1 MDISSG
7 LVIGRIR
14 GVEIRVHWSW
24 LIIFWLIA
32 WTLSEGLFPD
42 QQPEMSERARWI
54 AGVVSS
60 LLFFASVLFHELSH
74 TFVALH
80 YQMRVPSI
88 TLFVFGGV
96 SQIADEMRTP
106 RQEFLISVAG
116 PLSSWVLGVVFGVL
130 WVVIRAEPVSVVPGY
145 LSAVNFLLGAF
156 NLLPGFPLDG
166 GRVFRSIVWGRV
178 HDLTRATL
186 IASRVGQGIAWLMIA
201 SGIAFMVFVNWG
213 GLWQVLI
220 GLFLKNASENA
231 YAQVLLERA
240 LRDLNVRELMRPA
253 PEPVLETWSLQR
265 VADERVLAQAERALF
280 VEDMGHVSGLITV
293 ADLSKV
299 PRAEWET
306 TTVRAAMVPSERVIT
321 VTSEVS
327 ALEAMR
333 LMQEHD
339 VHQLPV
345 IDDGTLVGLLTRGDV
360 LRRLEL
366 NALVGDFGADA
377 GDEAER
383 GR

>member
-42 QQPEMSERARWI
+42 FQPEMSENARWI

-60 LLFFASVLFHELSH
+60 LLFFGSVLFHELSH

-106 RQEFLISVAG
+106 RQEFLISIAG
-116 PLSSWVLGVVFGVL
+116 PLSSWVLGVVFGVV
-130 WVVIRAEPVSVVPGY
+130 WVVLRAETVSVMFGY
-145 LSAVNFLLGAF
+145 LSVVNFLLGAF

-166 GRVFRSIVWGRV
+166 GRVFRSIVWGRL
-178 HDLTRATL
+178 HDLTRATQ

-240 LRDLNVRELMRPA
+240 LRDLQVRELMRPA

-265 VADERVLAQAERALF
+265 VAEERVLAQAERALF

-299 PRAEWET
+299 PRGEWET

-345 IDDGTLVGLLTRGDV
+345 IDDGTLVGMLTRGDV

-366 NALVGDFGADA
+366 NALVGNLG
-377 GDEAER
+377 GEAEEAAS

>member
-1 MDISSG
+1 
-7 LVIGRIR
+7 
-14 GVEIRVHWSW
+14 
-24 LIIFWLIA
+24 
-32 WTLSEGLFPD
+32 
-42 QQPEMSERARWI
+42 
-54 AGVVSS
+54 
-60 LLFFASVLFHELSH
+60 
-74 TFVALH
+74 VALH

-96 SQIADEMRTP
+96 SQIADEMRSP
-106 RQEFLISVAG
+106 KQEFLIAVAG
-116 PLSSWVLGVVFGVL
+116 PLSSWVLGVVFGVA
-130 WVVIRAEPVSVVPGY
+130 WVMLRAEPVSVVPGY
-145 LSAVNFLLGAF
+145 LSVVNFALGTF

-178 HDLTRATL
+178 HDLTRATR
-186 IASRVGQGIAWLMIA
+186 IASMVGQGIAWLLIA
-201 SGIAFMVFVNWG
+201 GGITFMVFVNWG
-213 GLWQVLI
+213 GLWYVLI

-240 LRDLNVRELMRPA
+240 LRDLKVRELMQAA

-265 VADERVLAQAERALF
+265 VADERVLARAERALF

-299 PRAEWET
+299 PRDQWDL
-306 TTVRAAMVPSERVIT
+306 TTVRAAMVPAEQVIT
-321 VTSEVS
+321 VTSDAS

-366 NALVGDFGADA
+366 NALVGNLGA
-377 GDEAER
+377 EAE
-383 GR
+383 

>member
-24 LIIFWLIA
+24 ILIFWLIA
-32 WTLSEGLFPD
+32 WSLSEGVLPEY
-42 QQPEMSERARWI
+42 QPEMGENARWI

-60 LLFFASVLFHELSH
+60 LLFFGSVLFHELSH

-80 YQMRVPSI
+80 YGMRVPSI

-96 SQIADEMRTP
+96 SQIADEMRSP
-106 RQEFLISVAG
+106 RQEFLIAVAG
-116 PLSSWVLGVVFGVL
+116 PLSSWVLAVVFGAV
-130 WVVIRAEPVSVVPGY
+130 WVVFRAEPVSVMFGY
-145 LSAVNFLLGAF
+145 LGAVNFLLGAF

-178 HDLTRATL
+178 HDLTRATR
-186 IASRVGQGIAWLMIA
+186 IASTMGQGIAWLMIA
-201 SGIAFMVFVNWG
+201 VGVAWVVFVNWSG
-213 GLWQVLI
+213 VWYVLI

-240 LRDLNVRELMRPA
+240 LQDLWVRDVMRPA
-253 PEPVLETWSLQR
+253 PEPVAETWSLQR
-265 VADERVLAQAERALF
+265 VADERVLARAERALF

-321 VTSEVS
+321 VTSDAS
-327 ALEAMR
+327 ALEATR

-345 IDDGTLVGLLTRGDV
+345 IDDGRLVGLLTRGDV

-366 NALVGDFGADA
+366 NALVGNLTTEVDDGASR
-377 GDEAER
+377 ER
-383 GR
+383 

>member
-24 LIIFWLIA
+24 LLIFWLIA
-32 WTLSEGLFPD
+32 WSLSEGLFPEY
-42 QQPEMSERARWI
+42 QPQWDERQRWI
-54 AGVVSS
+54 AGAVSS
-60 LLFFASVLFHELSH
+60 LLFFGSVLFHELSH

-80 YQMRVPSI
+80 YKMRVPSI

-96 SQIADEMRTP
+96 SQIADEMRNP
-106 RQEFLISVAG
+106 KQEFLIAVAG
-116 PLSSWVLGVVFGVL
+116 PLSSWVLAGAFGAL
-130 WVVIRAEPVSVVPGY
+130 WVVFRAESVSAVFGY
-145 LSAVNFLLGAF
+145 LGLINFALGTF

-166 GRVFRSIVWGRV
+166 GRVFRSIVWGRL
-178 HDLTRATL
+178 HDLTRATR
-186 IASRVGQGIAWLMIA
+186 IASTMGQGIAWLMIA
-201 SGIAFMVFVNWG
+201 VGIAWMVFVNWS
-213 GLWQVLI
+213 GLWYVLI

-231 YAQVLLERA
+231 YAQVLLDRA
-240 LRDLNVRELMRPA
+240 LRDLWVRDLMRPA
-253 PEPVLETWSLQR
+253 PEPVAETWSLQR
-265 VADERVLAQAERALF
+265 VADERVLGRAERVLF
-280 VEDMGHVSGLITV
+280 VEDLGQVSGLITV
-293 ADLSKV
+293 ADLTKV

-306 TTVRAAMVPSERVIT
+306 TTVRAAMVPSVRVIT
-321 VTSEVS
+321 VTSDAS

-345 IDDGTLVGLLTRGDV
+345 IDDERLVGLLTRGDV
-360 LRRLEL
+360 MSRLEL
-366 NALVGDFGADA
+366 NALVGNLT
-377 GDEAER
+377 AEVGELESG